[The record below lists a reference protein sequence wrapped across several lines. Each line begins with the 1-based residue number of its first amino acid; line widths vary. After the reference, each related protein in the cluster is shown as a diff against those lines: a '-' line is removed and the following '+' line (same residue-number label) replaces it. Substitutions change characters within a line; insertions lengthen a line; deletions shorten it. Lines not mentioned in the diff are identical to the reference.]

1 MEVRIVLLDLGYRGT
16 FRYTGRHQVKRG
28 DGRVKPSKRNC
39 LCNVEFKLWYSLPSG
54 HRGAKKSYVDLGRDW
69 AKPRKENLL
78 RAVKDR
84 CKTLTWKVPV
94 WQVAESRDALGKG
107 RCVFVMF

>member
-1 MEVRIVLLDLGYRGT
+1 MWNLSCGTPCHQGIVV
-16 FRYTGRHQVKRG
+16 Q
-28 DGRVKPSKRNC
+28 
-39 LCNVEFKLWYSLPSG
+39 
-54 HRGAKKSYVDLGRDW
+54 KKSYVDLGRDW
-69 AKPRKENLL
+69 AKPGKKKLL